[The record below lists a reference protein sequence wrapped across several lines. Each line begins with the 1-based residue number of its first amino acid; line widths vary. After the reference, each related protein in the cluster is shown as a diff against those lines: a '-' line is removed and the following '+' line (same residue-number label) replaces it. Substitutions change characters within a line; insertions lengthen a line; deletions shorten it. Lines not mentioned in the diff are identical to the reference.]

1 MKDRKISQNAKL
13 SKIARQVRL
22 YYLFIVLKKSNPKS
36 CTPKQAMREIGI
48 KCRRTFERDL
58 IDLRDSGVVNAVY
71 DRHKKVLKFYRCEF
85 DESVTGSR
93 RARLNHL
100 RRLCLLL
107 CHLSPT
113 LPEEYH
119 DEVDKM
125 DDCKE
130 TGEKYI
136 PDPDIFHDLISEYE
150 ELFPDASLR
159 TRQRDFHD
167 LNCVG
172 RYMYLIGYADDSDF
186 KIIYNK
192 SLKTYVFLV
201 RPYDSDLDIFID
213 PDCLF
218 DD

>member
-1 MKDRKISQNAKL
+1 MKGKKEQDEKL
-13 SKIARQVRL
+13 TKIARQVRL
-22 YYLFIVLKKSNPKS
+22 YYLFIVLKGSNPSS
-36 CTPKQAMREIGI
+36 CTPMQVMREAGI
-48 KCRRTFERDL
+48 KSRRTFERDL

-113 LPEEYH
+113 LPEDYH

-125 DDCKE
+125 NDCKE
-130 TGEKYI
+130 TGEEYI
-136 PDPDIFHDLISEYE
+136 PDPYVFHDIVSEYE
-150 ELFPDASLR
+150 DLFPDASLR

-172 RYMYLIGYADDSDF
+172 RYIYLTGNDDDSDF

>member
-1 MKDRKISQNAKL
+1 MKDKKISQNAKL

-107 CHLSPT
+107 CCLSPT
-113 LPEEYH
+113 YPEEYH
-119 DEVDKM
+119 EEIDLM
-125 DDCKE
+125 NDCKE
-130 TGEKYI
+130 TGEEYI
-136 PDPDIFHDLISEYE
+136 PDPYVFHDIVSEYE
-150 ELFPDASLR
+150 DLFPDASLR

-172 RYMYLIGYADDSDF
+172 RYMYLTGNADDSDF
-186 KIIYNK
+186 IIIYNR
-192 SLKTYVFLV
+192 SIKTYVFLV
-201 RPYDSDLDIFID
+201 RPYDSNSSIDIN
-213 PDCLF
+213 PDRLF
-218 DD
+218 DN